1 LPYAVCAKVKKLVYS
16 KEDKRLQI
24 SPLKQ
29 HLESSMA
36 YLIPEDYYYTKEH
49 EWAQVDE
56 NIVTVGIT
64 EYAQDQ
70 LGEIVY
76 VELPEEGQK
85 VTQNQTFGVIESVKA
100 VSDLYAPVSGTVIE
114 VNTSLMDDPSV
125 LNDDPVNEGW
135 LIRIEMDTEKE
146 LANLMRAPDY
156 KKLIQG

>member
-1 LPYAVCAKVKKLVYS
+1 MPV
-16 KEDKRLQI
+16 
-24 SPLKQ
+24 
-29 HLESSMA
+29 H
-36 YLIPEDYYYTKEH
+36 IPEDYYYTKDH

-64 EYAQDQ
+64 SFAQDS

-85 VTQNQTFGVIESVKA
+85 VTQNEPFGVVESVKA

-114 VNTSLMDDPSV
+114 INSTLTDDPAV
-125 LNDDPVNEGW
+125 LNDNPMIDGW

-156 KKLIQG
+156 KKLTAEAK